1 MSVTPVEET
10 GHPVSAPDAVRALF
24 GARSVALVGA
34 SDDEAKFSGQ
44 PVRNLRSGGYPGG
57 IFPVNRRGGTV
68 SGVDAVSSIAELP
81 GGIDAAMVMLP
92 AAACPAAVRQIGRRG
107 IPVAIVAVS
116 GFAEIGTEEGERLQ
130 RELAEAG
137 REAGVRIV
145 GPNCNGIYE
154 TRRPLPLGYNY
165 THSQKL
171 GSGTVGLVS
180 HSGAVLGGF
189 VPLLE
194 SHGSGISAFVSCG
207 NEVDLELTDYF
218 EYLVEDPNTEVIAL
232 IMDGVRDGARFRRAV
247 RRARDA
253 GKPVVALKL
262 GTTSSGATAAA
273 AHSSRLAGAGA
284 AYDAVFAADGV
295 VSVSTLE
302 TLALAAAVLAAG
314 RSPQAAGA
322 VATSTSGAGG
332 VLVADTLNRAGVPL
346 ATFAPAT
353 CRLLGLAA
361 GFAQV
366 INPFDIGAA
375 GPATI
380 EDDMMA
386 LAADPGAGAFVFY
399 LTPVPTQAWREALA
413 AGVAAA
419 AAANPRV
426 PFLVVSPAP
435 ISAGEQALYRDA
447 RVPVVASL
455 DDAARALYA
464 LTRVFAPATVSDV
477 VNALPASVGGAT
489 SSEPASKR
497 FLAERGVPVLPESL
511 TTTAEAAAVAAFE
524 LGYPVVL
531 KACGATLTHKSEHGL
546 VALDVADEAAVRGAF
561 TELAARGRELDPD
574 AFEGVTVTRMVGAG
588 VDVMVGMHTDPDFGP
603 MIVLGAGGVLAELV
617 ADIAL
622 APAPLSADQVHT
634 MLDSI
639 KIGRLLAGYRG
650 NVAADVHALVELVVK
665 VSEIAASEPD
675 LLAVDL
681 NPVRVLPDG
690 RGVAVLDALVV
701 RQV

>member
-1 MSVTPVEET
+1 MSVTPVEEI
-10 GHPVSAPDAVRALF
+10 GHPDAVRALF
-24 GARSVALVGA
+24 EARSVALVGA
-34 SDDEAKFSGQ
+34 SGDESKFSGQ

-81 GGIDAAMVMLP
+81 DGVDAVMVMVP
-92 AAACPAAVRQIGRRG
+92 AASCPEAVREIGRRG
-107 IPVAIVAVS
+107 IPVAVVAVS
-116 GFAEIGTEEGERLQ
+116 GFAEIGTETGERLQ
-130 RELAEAG
+130 RELAQAG

-154 TRRPLPLGYNY
+154 THRPLPLGYNY
-165 THSQKL
+165 THSLTLAK
-171 GSGTVGLVS
+171 GTVGLVS

-194 SHGSGISAFVSCG
+194 SYGSGISAFVSCG

-218 EYLVEDPNTEVIAL
+218 EYLVDDPNTEVIAL
-232 IMDGVRDGARFRRAV
+232 IMDGVRDGTRFRRTV

-273 AHSSRLAGAGA
+273 AHSSRMAGAAA

-302 TLALAAAVLAAG
+302 TLALVAAVLAAG
-314 RSPQAAGA
+314 RAPQVAGA

-332 VLVADTLNRAGVPL
+332 VMLADTLNRAGVPL

-353 CRLLGLAA
+353 CRALAPAA

-380 EDDMMA
+380 ADNMCA

-419 AAANPRV
+419 AAANPRL

-455 DDAARALYA
+455 DNAARALHA
-464 LTRVFAPATVSDV
+464 LTRVFAPMKAEAAVEHP
-477 VNALPASVGGAT
+477 PASAGGAAL
-489 SSEPASKR
+489 SEPGSKR
-497 FLAERGVPVLPESL
+497 FLAERGVPVSQESL
-511 TTTAEAAAVAAFE
+511 ATTAEAAVVAAFE
-524 LGYPVVL
+524 IGYPVVL
-531 KACGATLTHKSEHGL
+531 KASGAALPHKSEHRL
-546 VALDVADEAAVRGAF
+546 VALDVADAKAVRDAF
-561 TELAARGRELDPD
+561 TDLATRGRELDPRT
-574 AFEGVTVTRMVGAG
+574 FEGVTVTRMIGEG

-603 MIVLGAGGVLAELV
+603 MIVLGAGGVLTELV
-617 ADIAL
+617 ADVTL
-622 APAPLSADQVHT
+622 APAPLTADQVQT
-634 MLDSI
+634 MLDRT

-650 NVAADVHALVELVVK
+650 SVAADLPALVDLVVK
-665 VSEIAASEPD
+665 VSEIAASEPEV
-675 LLAVDL
+675 LAVDL
-681 NPVRVLPDG
+681 NPVRVLPAG
-690 RGVAVLDALVV
+690 RGVAIVDALVIRHV
-701 RQV
+701 